1 MKIQVDNSKIVGK
14 IKPMHAV
21 GGGPR
26 TGGAFLGNNATDIF
40 KEIGVPSCRLHDIEY
55 PYGSNQYVDVHCIF
69 PNFDADETDERKYNF
84 KATDKYLLAIKESG
98 AQVFY
103 RRGES
108 IDHYENKL
116 QILPPI

>member
-40 KEIGVPSCRLHDIEY
+40 KEWNAGILPDSNSVYRAPEEFCDNKRDAESPQLAHR
-55 PYGSNQYVDVHCIF
+55 YGRVY
-69 PNFDADETDERKYNF
+69 
-84 KATDKYLLAIKESG
+84 
-98 AQVFY
+98 
-103 RRGES
+103 RGEEAHHLGGRTARS
-108 IDHYENKL
+108 QRRK
-116 QILPPI
+116 